1 MIGSA
6 VQSAAIASAY
16 ASAPEFPAWL
26 PRAEKNADLWAAMWR
41 RACVAQKFVDRVAAL
56 GGTWHL
62 LVLSADWCGDAVNT
76 LPVIA
81 KLAELVPNLDLRV
94 LERDEHPDLMNAHLT
109 GKSHSIPI
117 VMVLDDAFTEYGC
130 WGPRPRALQEW
141 VLTAGKHLDKTERYK
156 EVRTWYAR
164 NKGVTT
170 LEDVVGLLERASA
183 RRQDD
188 RTTG

>member
-1 MIGSA
+1 MSCTPVSSA
-6 VQSAAIASAY
+6 VLAAAY
-16 ASAPEFPAWL
+16 ASAPEFAAWL
-26 PRAEKNADLWAAMWR
+26 PLAEKNADLWVAMWH
-41 RACVAQKFVDRVAAL
+41 RASVAPKFVERVAAL

-62 LVLSADWCGDAVNT
+62 LALSADWCGDAVNT

-81 KLAELVPNLDLRV
+81 KLAEAAPNVDLRV
-94 LERDEHPDLMNAHLT
+94 LERDEHPDIMNAHLT

-117 VMVLDDAFTEYGC
+117 VMVLDRAFTEHGS

-141 VLTAGKHLDKTERYK
+141 VLTEGKHLDKTERYR

-164 NKGVTT
+164 NRGVTT
-170 LEDVVGLLERASA
+170 LEDVVGLLERASG
-183 RRQDD
+183 